1 MSKRQPGLQYD
12 KKTGE
17 WSIDKRIK
25 GYGRVRQRL
34 QASSQQEAE
43 MIFYRV
49 ISQIQGAVDRSNA
62 GIITFREAGVKF
74 IEGAN
79 KRSLDRDIASLEK
92 LDPYIG
98 NLPLANIHD
107 ESLRTFI
114 KDRREAGIRSSTVTR
129 DLAVVRSILAKAVRS
144 WRNESGQ
151 PYLINPPLLTMPDW
165 KDIKIPYPLNRDQ
178 QRKLLTK
185 MSWHLKLMALFAV
198 NTGLREQGVCML
210 RWDWEVPIPELKTS
224 VFITPAYAIDFGE
237 AGIWKGEK
245 NDEDQVVVLNRIA
258 KKVIEIQRARRKPG
272 CPWVFPYRGKPLG
285 KMNNT
290 AWRNAWDKAELPT
303 AKTILH
309 GPHNLKHTFGRRLR
323 SAGVRLETRK
333 VLLHHTTGDVT
344 INYSPADILE
354 LIEAAE
360 KVVNHKSL
368 LILRRSKGG
377 VNNLS

>member
-43 MIFYRV
+43 MMFYRV
-49 ISQIQGAVDRSNA
+49 ISRIQGAVDRSDA
-62 GIITFREAGVKF
+62 GIMTFREAGVKF
-74 IEGAN
+74 IEGAD

-98 NLPLANIHD
+98 DLPLANVHNG
-107 ESLRTFI
+107 SLQAFI
-114 KDRREAGIRSSTVTR
+114 DDRRKAGIRSGTVTR
-129 DLAVVRSILAKAVRS
+129 DLAVVRSILTMAVNS
-144 WRNESGQ
+144 WRNQSGQ
-151 PYLINPPLLTMPDW
+151 PYLINPPLLKMPDW
-165 KDIKIPYPLNRDQ
+165 EDAKTPYPLNGDQ
-178 QRKLLTK
+178 QRKLLRK
-185 MSWHLKLMALFAV
+185 LPWHLKLMTLFAV

-224 VFITPAYAIDFGE
+224 VFITPATEIDFGE
-237 AGIWKGEK
+237 AGVWKGEK
-245 NDEDQVVVLNRIA
+245 NKEDQVVVLNKIA
-258 KKVIEIQRARRKPG
+258 RKVIEIQRARRMPD

-285 KMNNT
+285 NMNNT
-290 AWRNAWDKAELPT
+290 AWQNAWNKVGLPT

-323 SAGVRLETRK
+323 LAGVKLETRK
-333 VLLHHTTGDVT
+333 ALLHHTMGDVT
-344 INYSPADILE
+344 TDYSPADILE

-368 LILRRSKGG
+368 LILRRGK
-377 VNNLS
+377 